1 MPALLWV
8 LFRLRLAQNQLSN
21 SIAPRLCGPIKAGF
35 CTNVGN
41 LSPPTTMPGTILG
54 PFPSLRKAPLGCI
67 GAKQQQSSVSCVCVC
82 VFVGPCH
89 PVYFVPPVESS
100 LPCTHPQYSPFRPCL
115 PFPRSQCPLFV
126 DSHCNA
132 YSMLPRVH
140 SIGRV
145 RLTFVVKCH
154 LFMCSFPCFPRPIC
168 YPVFSSMLPMCLPFL
183 PAPSTLS
190 PFCFHRSSCECGLRF
205 WQQRE

>member
-1 MPALLWV
+1 MLATSALRLQCQEQFWV
-8 LFRLRLAQNQLSN
+8 LSPHYGKHRWVALEQSN
-21 SIAPRLCGPIKAGF
+21 NNR
-35 CTNVGN
+35 
-41 LSPPTTMPGTILG
+41 
-54 PFPSLRKAPLGCI
+54 PF
-67 GAKQQQSSVSCVCVC
+67 CVCVC

-126 DSHCNA
+126 DSHCYA